1 MVDSSEM
8 VDAAA
13 HHHDPENATSAT
25 TRLVSI
31 GCTIATQFGF
41 AVTPAQPK
49 PVEDLPLKVQELL
62 SDEKLRQEI
71 AEKVDAMEGTLN

>member
-1 MVDSSEM
+1 
-8 VDAAA
+8 
-13 HHHDPENATSAT
+13 
-25 TRLVSI
+25 
-31 GCTIATQFGF
+31 
-41 AVTPAQPK
+41 VTPAQPK